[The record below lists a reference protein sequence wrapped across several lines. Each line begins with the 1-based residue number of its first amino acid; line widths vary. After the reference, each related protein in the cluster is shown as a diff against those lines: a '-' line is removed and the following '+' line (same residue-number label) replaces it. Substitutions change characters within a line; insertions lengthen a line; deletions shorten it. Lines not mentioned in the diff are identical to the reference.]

1 MLKPIFC
8 KFTDSWLSD
17 DVDLRDEDKLD
28 LVDITAE
35 ANNDILIKVFLFLI
49 LAATSAIIVLCCN
62 KFICY
67 RKGRSMNKF
76 KQS

>member
-35 ANNDILIKVFLFLI
+35 ANNDILIKLFLI
-49 LAATSAIIVLCCN
+49 LAATSAIIVLCCKN
-62 KFICY
+62 SSVTEKDVV
-67 RKGRSMNKF
+67 
-76 KQS
+76 